1 MLASP
6 IFHHSRHICLS
17 LSISFFVTSLS
28 LSLSSTHIRTW
39 RHLLAIPSPSWP
51 SLFRCHPLVFARAAS
66 LFRTWLQ
73 ARPRHISH
81 LHSAQ
86 TLVSSLIPTQSPR
99 FHLLPFPPPPP
110 LPANILSRSFDPS
123 QSRTRNL
130 IQNVPNAIHIIILV
144 ADNGKF
150 V

>member
-6 IFHHSRHICLS
+6 IFHHSRHIRLS
-17 LSISFFVTSLS
+17 LSISSFVTSLS
-28 LSLSSTHIRTW
+28 LPLLYTHTHLASPPRHSFALLALSFSLPPSHFRTRGVPLSHVAASSTPPHFTPTQCPNVS
-39 RHLLAIPSPSWP
+39 LLA
-51 SLFRCHPLVFARAAS
+51 HPHSIAS
-66 LFRTWLQ
+66 L
-73 ARPRHISH
+73 P
-81 LHSAQ
+81 
-86 TLVSSLIPTQSPR
+86 SSP
-99 FHLLPFPPPPP
+99 LPPSPP

>member
-6 IFHHSRHICLS
+6 IFHHSRHIR
-17 LSISFFVTSLS
+17 
-28 LSLSSTHIRTW
+28 LSLSSLPPPSLSHTYTH
-39 RHLLAIPSPSWP
+39 AFGVFAVPSLSWF
-51 SLFRCHPLVFARAAS
+51 SLFRHYPLVFVRAAS

-73 ARPRHISH
+73 TRPRHISH
-81 LHSAQ
+81 LHSAK
-86 TLVSSLIPTQSPR
+86 TLASSLIPTQSPR
-99 FHLLPFPPPPP
+99 FHLLPLSP
-110 LPANILSRSFDPS
+110 LIFLTPS

>member
-17 LSISFFVTSLS
+17 LSIPFFVTSLS
-28 LSLSSTHIRTW
+28 LPLFYTHTHLASPPRHSFALLALSFSLPPSRFRTRGVPLSHVAASSTPPHFTPTQCPNVS
-39 RHLLAIPSPSWP
+39 LLA
-51 SLFRCHPLVFARAAS
+51 HPHSIAS
-66 LFRTWLQ
+66 L
-73 ARPRHISH
+73 P
-81 LHSAQ
+81 
-86 TLVSSLIPTQSPR
+86 SS
-99 FHLLPFPPPPP
+99 P

>member
-6 IFHHSRHICLS
+6 IFHHSHHIR
-17 LSISFFVTSLS
+17 LS
-28 LSLSSTHIRTW
+28 LSLSSSPSSPSYLFQTHTHIHAFGVT
-39 RHLLAIPSPSWP
+39 S
-51 SLFRCHPLVFARAAS
+51 SLFLRSLGS
-66 LFRTWLQ
+66 LFSATTLSFSH
-73 ARPRHISH
+73 ARHPSFTRGISH
-81 LHSAQ
+81 LYSVK
-86 TLVSSLIPTQSPR
+86 TLVSSFIPAQSSR
-99 FHLLPFPPPPP
+99 FLSPSPV
-110 LPANILSRSFDPS
+110 ANIFSRFLDPS